1 MKTIL
6 VFRTGTLGTW
16 REKLGGVTA
25 FAKAKGWRVQTIDA
39 RAAAPDIRAL
49 CAFWRPDG
57 VLLDASGQTD
67 GLDVR
72 ALAARPCVALTPSSD
87 RIRDLFPSCLLY
99 TSDAADDS

>member
-57 VLLDASGQTD
+57 VLLDVSGPTD

-72 ALAARPCVALTPSSD
+72 ALAARPLRRARARTTTWCSPTRRRLRSRRRRP
-87 RIRDLFPSCLLY
+87 
-99 TSDAADDS
+99 